1 MSGAAAFGQIY
12 FGQYSSG
19 GSVPIAIP
27 SHVSCWALVGA
38 TTQVWGG
45 SDTGVQ
51 EQWAVLTPNSYN
63 EYCLGEN
70 FTIIANEEFPMFADE
85 TEPLIV
91 PPDSGYT
98 SP

>member
-1 MSGAAAFGQIY
+1 MSGAASFGQIY

-19 GSVPIAIP
+19 GSVAAP

-38 TTQVWGG
+38 TTQVWDSGALG
-45 SDTGVQ
+45 AQ

-70 FTIIANEEFPMFADE
+70 FTIVANEEFPMFASED
-85 TEPLIV
+85 EPLIV

-98 SP
+98 NP